1 MHVSSRIPKVL
12 CPWVIEVFME
22 LFIRHLLSASS
33 WKLRGLFP
41 CVAMPRTTGRRQ
53 ETFHSAT
60 KVRWMTTLSYWD
72 MREEGGGG
80 HRGNKNRTGRLQAR
94 PSVCFVCPI
103 SLASFSWIPGCICIP
118 HNHPPTPSFSFLC
131 LFMFSHCD
139 FQSFHSTKQ
148 CSSPPSQS
156 SLSNLLVPIS
166 FSHRLSFTSEL
177 MLFLHY

>member
-1 MHVSSRIPKVL
+1 MHVSSWIPKVL
-12 CPWVIEVFME
+12 CPWEIEVFVE

-41 CVAMPRTTGRRQ
+41 CVAVPRTTGRRQ

-72 MREEGGGG
+72 AREEGGGG
-80 HRGNKNRTGRLQAR
+80 RRGNKNRTGRLQAR

-103 SLASFSWIPGCICIP
+103 SLASFSRIPRCICISSP
-118 HNHPPTPSFSFLC
+118 VSPPSGFPSSACLCFLTVT
-131 LFMFSHCD
+131 FKAFTA
-139 FQSFHSTKQ
+139 QKQ
-148 CSSPPSQS
+148 CSPLLLQS
-156 SLSNLLVPIS
+156 SLTYLSPSLS
-166 FSHRLSFTSEL
+166 RLSLTSEL